1 LKEEEYIELL
11 KRGRSMLPEKIFKT
25 SRFELPKIISQMEGN
40 RTVITNWNQII
51 RAINRESDHVAKYL
65 AKEFA
70 TAANFEGGRLI
81 MQGKFRLNPLD
92 RQISLYTKNYVI
104 CPECKK
110 PDTKLVREGRVLLKV
125 CEACGA
131 RVAIK

>member
-1 LKEEEYIELL
+1 
-11 KRGRSMLPEKIFKT
+11 MLPEKIFET
-25 SRFELPKIISQMEGN
+25 SRFELPNIVSQTEGN
-40 RTVITNWNQII
+40 KTVIHNWSQII
-51 RAINRESDHVAKYL
+51 KAINRDSEHVAKFL

-70 TAANFEGGRLI
+70 TAATYEGGRLVL
-81 MQGKFRLNPLD
+81 QGKFRTDPLD

-104 CPECKK
+104 CTECKK

-131 RVAIK
+131 RQAIK